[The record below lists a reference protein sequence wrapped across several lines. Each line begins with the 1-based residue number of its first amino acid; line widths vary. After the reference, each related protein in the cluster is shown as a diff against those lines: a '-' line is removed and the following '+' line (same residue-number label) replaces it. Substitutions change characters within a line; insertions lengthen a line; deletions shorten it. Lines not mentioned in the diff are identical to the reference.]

1 MKFNNLLSS
10 RRGVLEG
17 VLGASVVFTAS
28 IGIGLYFLHQRH
40 EEELDKLEK
49 DTAMSCLD
57 FAVEHYE
64 RVLRSKKSAPPELKA
79 ESEISFEVS
88 TGIQNESDVPDRSK
102 ACEEINIEALS
113 KRIDRLKQRH
123 ETLMHDIESRDTIF
137 CAELEKISKKLFAEK
152 NSIKES
158 NSTNQ

>member
-1 MKFNNLLSS
+1 MKFNNLLSR

-17 VLGASVVFTAS
+17 VLGASAVFTAG

-57 FAVEHYE
+57 FAAEHYE
-64 RVLRSKKSAPPELKA
+64 RVLRSKKSVPPEPKA

-88 TGIQNESDVPDRSK
+88 TEFQSESNVSDSSK
-102 ACEEINIEALS
+102 PCEEINVEAM
-113 KRIDRLKQRH
+113 KEFI
-123 ETLMHDIESRDTIF
+123 
-137 CAELEKISKKLFAEK
+137 KLICIVK
-152 NSIKES
+152 S
-158 NSTNQ
+158 